1 MLTSEQMATLKAD
14 ILAATDQATVDAR
27 ANGQTT
33 VLAGIYNQAASPA
46 LYVWR
51 TSFTPDQAREAI
63 SIGDGLAQLDNLTA
77 GKRDSLLWVLEGN
90 TNPSNATQRNAIVS
104 LCGTQNTLKAA
115 IAAAQK
121 RTVTRAERLFVTGTG
136 TEDSPGTLGWEG
148 TLSGDDVASAMSA

>member
-46 LYVWR
+46 FYVWR
-51 TSFTPDQAREAI
+51 TSFTPGQAREAI
-63 SIGDGLAQLDNLTA
+63 SGGDGLAQLDNLTA
-77 GKRDSLLWVLEGN
+77 GKRDSLLWVFEGN

-136 TEDSPGTLGWEG
+136 TEASPGTLGWKG

>member
-46 LYVWR
+46 FYVWR

-63 SIGDGLAQLDNLTA
+63 SGSDGLAQLDNLTA
-77 GKRDSLLWVLEGN
+77 GKRDSLLWVFEGN
-90 TNPSNATQRNAIVS
+90 TNPSNATQRNAIAS

-136 TEDSPGTLGWEG
+136 TVDSPGTLRWGG

>member
-33 VLAGIYNQAASPA
+33 VLAGIYNQAADPA
-46 LYVWR
+46 FYVWR
-51 TSFTPDQAREAI
+51 TSFTPEQARDAI
-63 SIGDGLAQLDNLTA
+63 SGGDGLAQLDNLTA
-77 GKRDSLLWVLEGN
+77 GKRDSLLWVFEGN

-136 TEDSPGTLGWEG
+136 SEVSPGALGWEG